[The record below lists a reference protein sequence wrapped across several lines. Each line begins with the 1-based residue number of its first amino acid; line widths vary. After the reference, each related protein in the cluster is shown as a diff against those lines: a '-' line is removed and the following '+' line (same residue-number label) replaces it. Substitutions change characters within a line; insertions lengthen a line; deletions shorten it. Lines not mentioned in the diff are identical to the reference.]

1 MKATIK
7 DGFLIREIADEK
19 VLIGSGEQINFS
31 KMLVLN
37 DTAACVVDELQKHHA
52 PIGSDDLAR
61 SLSEEYE
68 VDYAEALADVEE
80 LLRNL
85 EAQGVVTVED

>member
-37 DTAACVVDELQKHHA
+37 DTAAYVVEELQKLRA
-52 PIGSDDLAR
+52 SVGSDDLAK
-61 SLSEEYE
+61 SLSGVYE
-68 VDYAEALADVEE
+68 VDFTEALADVEE

>member
-31 KMLVLN
+31 QMLVLH
-37 DTAACVVDELQKHHA
+37 DTAASVVEELQKHHM

-68 VDYAEALADVEE
+68 VDFAVALADVEE

>member
-37 DTAACVVDELQKHHA
+37 DTAAYVVEELQKHHM

-61 SLSEEYE
+61 GLSGAYE
-68 VDYAEALADVEE
+68 VDFAVALADVEE

-85 EAQGVVTVED
+85 EAQGVVTVEV

>member
-37 DTAACVVDELQKHHA
+37 DTAAYVVEELQKHHM

-61 SLSEEYE
+61 ILSEEYE
-68 VDYAEALADVEE
+68 VDFAVALADVEE

-85 EAQGVVTVED
+85 EAQGVVTVEV

>member
-37 DTAACVVDELQKHHA
+37 DTAAYVVEELQKHHM

-61 SLSEEYE
+61 SLSGAYE

>member
-1 MKATIK
+1 MKAKIK

-37 DTAACVVDELQKHHA
+37 DTAACVVEELQKR
-52 PIGSDDLAR
+52 PEPVGSDDLAR
-61 SLSEEYE
+61 SLSEAYE
-68 VDYAEALADVEE
+68 VDFAGALADVEE
-80 LLRNL
+80 LLRYL
-85 EAQGVVTVED
+85 EAQGVVVVED

>member
-31 KMLVLN
+31 KMLALN
-37 DTAACVVDELQKHHA
+37 DTAAYVVEELQKLHA

-61 SLSEEYE
+61 SLSGAYE

>member
-37 DTAACVVDELQKHHA
+37 DTAAYVVEELQKLRA
-52 PIGSDDLAR
+52 SVGSDDLAR
-61 SLSEEYE
+61 SLSGAYE

>member
-37 DTAACVVDELQKHHA
+37 DTAAYVVEELQKR
-52 PIGSDDLAR
+52 PEPVGSDDLAR
-61 SLSEEYE
+61 SLSEAYE
-68 VDYAEALADVEE
+68 VDFAVALADVEE

-85 EAQGVVTVED
+85 EAQGVVTVEV